1 MEAALQYYESSQDYH
16 SIVRVHCYCG
26 NQEKAVEIC
35 QDTGDKAACYHLARQ
50 YDSIGDIK
58 KAIHFFS
65 RAQAYSNA
73 IRLAKVSFG
82 YCDKLVETSICRAQ
96 AYSNAIT
103 GWLSRA

>member
-82 YCDKLVETSICRAQ
+82 YCDK
-96 AYSNAIT
+96 
-103 GWLSRA
+103 